1 MKGEWARTVHDEE
14 KGCLDKN
21 KERRQKEVSL
31 SIDVNAKW
39 RHYKIIFPFEFITN
53 IAETKLILCF
63 FDEHRK
69 QINFIQLP
77 SINTPPHWR
86 KKIHCV
92 FFFFFFFCSLFF
104 PLQYFL
110 YTRPFYCFC
119 SMKLNSFVKGYFSRL
134 PYFLTILSAGLENC
148 IILVPKLTCRAE
160 WEPLEK

>member
-92 FFFFFFFCSLFF
+92 FFFFFFFLQPFFPVTILLIYSTVLLFLFHEIKFICEGIFLSVTLFF
-104 PLQYFL
+104 DNFIRWARKLHYFG
-110 YTRPFYCFC
+110 T
-119 SMKLNSFVKGYFSRL
+119 
-134 PYFLTILSAGLENC
+134 
-148 IILVPKLTCRAE
+148 
-160 WEPLEK
+160 